1 MEAIERK
8 AERNAAIFAAWLDG
22 KSFADIGREYDITRQ
37 RAGQLVRIEA
47 KRQLAGVVDT
57 LAEVRL
63 YAEKMLRSGDG
74 NTRIHGAD
82 LLAIIDRE
90 WGQ

>member
-1 MEAIERK
+1 MSEIERDESERCPK
-8 AERNAAIFAAWLDG
+8 CGKPSASPPAEVYCVECATEGWQEDAIAHL
-22 KSFADIGREYDITRQ
+22 RH
-37 RAGQLVRIEA
+37 
-47 KRQLAGVVDT
+47 QLAGAVDT

-90 WGQ
+90 RGE